1 MRQITYTNVP
11 APQAAANYVPV
22 DLTAETMRQR
32 RDKVFAAMEAQRFDA
47 LLVYADREHGSNFAY
62 LTGFAPRFE
71 EAVLVLHRDG
81 RTVMMLGNEN
91 LKMAARSLLP
101 IDQVVHVPHFSLP
114 CQPMGTEYSL
124 PALFVQAGIENGMRL
139 GLAGWKFFTSEYDDN
154 SALFD
159 IPSFIV
165 DAVRTADPDGGLI
178 SAGGIFLDPASGVRT
193 VYNANEIAHF
203 EFGAGLASSRVLAAM
218 DAVAVG
224 KNELEIADVL
234 TCCGQTPTVTT
245 ICATGDRF
253 TNAVIAPRNK
263 AVALGD
269 TFSLTLGLEGGLT
282 SRAAYVART
291 EEDLPEKVRD
301 YVDKVAIPYYRA
313 CVAWL
318 ETAAAGVKAGA
329 LYDAVEAVLPKAEY
343 HWVLNPGHYT
353 DRDEWSSSPCYPG
366 SGIPLRSGML
376 FQLDIIPSVPG
387 YGGVSEEDGLA
398 IADAKLRGE
407 IASEYP
413 EVWARFERRRH
424 YMKDV
429 LNIQI
434 SDDILP
440 LSDTLGYLRPL
451 LLDHDRA
458 LKA

>member
-1 MRQITYTNVP
+1 MRQIIYTNVP
-11 APQAAANYVPV
+11 APQAASDYIPV
-22 DLTAETMRQR
+22 DLTAGTMRQR
-32 RDKVFAAMEAQRFDA
+32 RDKVFAAMEKLQLDA

-71 EAVLVLHRDG
+71 EAVLVLHRSG

-101 IDQVVHVPHFSLP
+101 IDAVVHVPHFSLP
-114 CQPMGTEYSL
+114 CQPMGTAHSL
-124 PALFVQAGIENGMRL
+124 PELIAEAGIGNGMRL
-139 GLAGWKFFTSEYDDN
+139 GLAGWKFFTSQHDDN
-154 SALFD
+154 TVLFD
-159 IPSFIV
+159 IPAFIV
-165 DAVRTADPDGGLI
+165 DAVRQTDPAGCLL

-218 DAVAVG
+218 DAAAVG
-224 KNELEIADVL
+224 RTELEIADVL
-234 TCCGQTPTVTT
+234 TCYGQTPTVTT

-263 AVALGD
+263 AISLGD

-282 SRAAYVART
+282 SRAAYIART
-291 EEDLPEKVRD
+291 EEELPENVRD

-318 ETAAAGVKAGA
+318 EKAAVGVSAGE
-329 LYDAVEAVLPKAEY
+329 LYDTVEEVLPKAEY
-343 HWVLNPGHYT
+343 NWVLNPGHYT
-353 DRDEWSSSPCYPG
+353 DRDEWSSSPCFPG
-366 SGIPLRSGML
+366 STIELKSGML

-398 IADAKLRGE
+398 IADEKLRSE
-407 IASEYP
+407 IAAGYP
-413 EVWARFERRRH
+413 AVWARFERRRQ
-424 YMKDV
+424 YLRDV
-429 LNIQI
+429 LHIQI
-434 SDDILP
+434 SDDVLP

-451 LLDHDRA
+451 LLDHNRA
-458 LKA
+458 LRA